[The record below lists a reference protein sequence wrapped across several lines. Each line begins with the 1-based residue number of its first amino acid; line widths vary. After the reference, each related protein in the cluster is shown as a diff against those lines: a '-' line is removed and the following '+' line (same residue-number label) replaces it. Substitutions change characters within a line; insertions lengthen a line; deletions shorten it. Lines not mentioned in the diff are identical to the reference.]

1 LGKKLLVKEVV
12 GYVYQDLVRTFG
24 FLKKSSKFCKE
35 AIKPRRREILLN
47 LDI

>member
-1 LGKKLLVKEVV
+1 MKLLAKEVV
-12 GYVYQDLVRTFG
+12 GYVYQGLVRTFG
-24 FLKKSSKFCKE
+24 FLNKSSKFCKE